1 MCISYNIGILFASA
15 IRLTLHLMSYVGT
28 QLLVWEWI
36 IFGFNLHNLLQENL
50 SNVLVSVTCGIKHH
64 NIMALFLY
72 IQA

>member
-36 IFGFNLHNLLQENL
+36 IFGFNLHNLLQRKPVKRSGAGNL
-50 SNVLVSVTCGIKHH
+50 WYKTS
-64 NIMALFLY
+64 MALFLY